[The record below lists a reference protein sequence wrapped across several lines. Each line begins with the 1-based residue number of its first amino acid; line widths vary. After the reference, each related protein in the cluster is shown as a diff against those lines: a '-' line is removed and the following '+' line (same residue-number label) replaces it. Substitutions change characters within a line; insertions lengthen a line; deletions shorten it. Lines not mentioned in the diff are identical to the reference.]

1 MNIKSTLLTIT
12 LLGLANL
19 ANAES
24 SKPNIVLL
32 LMDNFGWGEVGVYGG
47 GELRGAPTPNIDS
60 IAHEGFQLTNFNVE
74 AECTPSRAALLT
86 GRYGIRTRQR
96 EAGPPIGIWYGIAK
110 WEITLAE
117 ALSDAGYVTGM
128 FGKWHLGDTEGRYP
142 TDQGFDEWYGI
153 PRSSDRAFWPDSDS
167 YPGKVHP
174 GARFTRVMS
183 AKRGE
188 TPKEHEVYGRERRTT
203 IDRDLTDKAVEFM
216 QRQAKSGKPFFTFVP
231 YTQTHE
237 PVDAAPEFKGTTRN
251 GSFADVLAQTDAYVG
266 KILKTIDDLGVADNT
281 IVIFTADNGREGIVR
296 SFGFTGPWR
305 GSMFSPYEGSLRV
318 PFLIRWPGNIPPG
331 QVSNELFH
339 QIDVFPTLVN
349 MAGGTVP
356 SDRVLDGVDQSDF
369 LKAKQKQ
376 SNRESTVIYIG
387 NTLFGVKWRNWKL
400 LLREMDNDTYA
411 VKELGYPS
419 IYNLIIDP
427 KEEEPEH
434 FYLDDT
440 WVDAPLYQVLE
451 DHEASIEAD
460 AGVPGL

>member
-1 MNIKSTLLTIT
+1 
-12 LLGLANL
+12 
-19 ANAES
+19 
-24 SKPNIVLL
+24 
-32 LMDNFGWGEVGVYGG
+32 
-47 GELRGAPTPNIDS
+47 
-60 IAHEGFQLTNFNVE
+60 
-74 AECTPSRAALLT
+74 
-86 GRYGIRTRQR
+86 
-96 EAGPPIGIWYGIAK
+96 
-110 WEITLAE
+110 
-117 ALSDAGYVTGM
+117 
-128 FGKWHLGDTEGRYP
+128 
-142 TDQGFDEWYGI
+142 
-153 PRSSDRAFWPDSDS
+153 
-167 YPGKVHP
+167 
-174 GARFTRVMS
+174 
-183 AKRGE
+183 
-188 TPKEHEVYGRERRTT
+188 
-203 IDRDLTDKAVEFM
+203 
-216 QRQAKSGKPFFTFVP
+216 
-231 YTQTHE
+231 
-237 PVDAAPEFKGTTRN
+237 
-251 GSFADVLAQTDAYVG
+251 
-266 KILKTIDDLGVADNT
+266 
-281 IVIFTADNGREGIVR
+281 
-296 SFGFTGPWR
+296 
-305 GSMFSPYEGSLRV
+305 MFSPYEGSLRV